1 MKIDRNTF
9 FREVTLR
16 ISSSLV
22 IEEAL
27 RAAFDYISRYI
38 PSDTI
43 GLHRVDTEQRCIF
56 AVAEV
61 AREGFIRTA
70 QEDQPVVSMD
80 DEMIRMIEQLRAHK
94 TVTSIYNRPL
104 EKLPRSVLQCFPELQ
119 SRSLLNLHLLIN
131 DEPIGG
137 LILSKEGH
145 DQYTPEHAALL
156 EEVKEPVALAMSHAW
171 RYHELSRLRDALA
184 EDKDTLAVELQQRIG
199 GEIIGG
205 EFGLSSVME
214 MVHRVSTLNSPVL
227 LLGETGTGKEV
238 IANAIHSASPRKDAP
253 MVRVQCGAIPETLLD
268 SELFGHEKGAF
279 TGATE
284 RKRGRFERARNGT
297 IFLDEIGEL
306 SPEAQ
311 VKLLRVLQE
320 RQYERIGS
328 SKTLKTE
335 ARVIT
340 ATHRD
345 LAAMVREGTFRE
357 DLWYRLHVFPIH
369 IPPLRMRRD
378 DIPALANYFVTRKAR
393 EMNVAAIPRID
404 TQTMETL
411 QTYDWPG
418 NVRELE
424 NVIERALILSRGE
437 TLEIPPLGSA
447 SNKTYRPMQ
456 AHETFQPKTLDAA
469 IADHIRKTLAV
480 TGGRVAGAGGAAE
493 LLNMHPSTL
502 RFRMKKYG
510 IEVKRQITSSIE

>member
-1 MKIDRNTF
+1 MDINRNTF

-16 ISSSLV
+16 VSSSLV

-27 RAAFDYISRYI
+27 RATFDYVSRYI

-43 GLHRVDTEQRCIF
+43 GLHRVDTGQRCIF

-61 AREGFIRTA
+61 AREGFIRTV
-70 QEDQPVVSMD
+70 QEEQPIVPMD
-80 DEMIRMIEQLRAHK
+80 DEMIQMIEQLRAHK
-94 TVTSIYNRPL
+94 TVTSIYNRPQ

-131 DEPIGG
+131 AEPIGG

-145 DQYTPEHAALL
+145 DQYTSEHAALL
-156 EEVKEPVALAMSHAW
+156 EEVKDPIALAMSHAW
-171 RYHELSRLRDALA
+171 RYRELSRLRDALA
-184 EDKDTLAVELQQRIG
+184 EDKDTLTVELQQRIG

-214 MVHRVSTLNSPVL
+214 MVHRVATLSSPVL

-238 IANAIHSASPRKDAP
+238 IANAIHAASPRKDAP

-328 SKTLKTE
+328 STTLKTD
-335 ARVIT
+335 ARVIA

-357 DLWYRLHVFPIH
+357 DLWYRLNVFPIH

-378 DIPALANYFVTRKAR
+378 DIPALATYFVDRKAR
-393 EMNVAAIPRID
+393 EMNFTKIPRID
-404 TQTMETL
+404 TQTIEAL
-411 QTYDWPG
+411 QQYDWPG

-424 NVIERALILSRGE
+424 NVIERALILSRGG
-437 TLEIPPLGSA
+437 TLEIPSLGTAGNKSA
-447 SNKTYRPMQ
+447 DQTMMHS
-456 AHETFQPKTLDAA
+456 TFQPQPLDAA
-469 IADHIRKTLAV
+469 IAEHIRKTLAV
-480 TGGRVAGAGGAAE
+480 TGGQVAGSGGAAE
-493 LLNMHPSTL
+493 LLHMHPSTL

-510 IEVKRQITSSIE
+510 IEVKRYV